1 MTKGTEG
8 CRLLQEIGLPAVRV
22 EPASGEVVEF
32 NELFSSLINP
42 AASLDSRLWFVERVL
57 PSLTPEDRASWEQA
71 RTNRAPILVQAVF
84 RSVDGSALNF
94 EMRSFSL
101 VGQNELERSIL
112 SVFVPFT
119 TPIFER
125 ICDAHISEGR
135 ELERSRIR
143 DELHQGASQSFL
155 GAAFGCK
162 LLAKK
167 VGALSESL
175 GKEAS
180 DLADLVNQAVVELQK
195 VVHSNQN
202 RS

>member
-1 MTKGTEG
+1 MTNGTG
-8 CRLLQEIGLPAVRV
+8 VCRLLQEIGLPGVRV
-22 EPASGEVVEF
+22 EPTSGEVVEY

-42 AASLDSRLWFVERVL
+42 VASSNSRLWFVERVL
-57 PSLTPEDRASWEQA
+57 PGLTPEDRASWEQA
-71 RTNRAPILVQAVF
+71 RTNRAPVLVQAVF
-84 RSVDGSALNF
+84 RSVDGSALTF
-94 EMRSFSL
+94 EMRSSL
-101 VGQNELERSIL
+101 IGQNESERSIL
-112 SVFVPFT
+112 SVFISFT

-162 LLAKK
+162 LLARK
-167 VGALSESL
+167 VGVLNEGL

-202 RS
+202 